1 MSKLEKAKEILSSLK
16 SSSETAKRYVL
27 LCITCNG

>member
-1 MSKLEKAKEILSSLK
+1 MSKLEKAKEILSSFE

-27 LCITCNG
+27 LCIACNG